1 MTDEEFSQDIEPED
15 VVDTDD
21 PSPEALARFFYSERH
36 RIAPD
41 SLRDV
46 SLDELSDQEKALV
59 IFVFAAIVGKLKREW
74 RPV

>member
-1 MTDEEFSQDIEPED
+1 MSDFSKDIEPDD

-21 PSPEALARFFYSERH
+21 PHPEALARFFYKERH

-41 SLRDV
+41 AHRVADI
-46 SLDELSDQEKALV
+46 DELSPEEKALA
-59 IFVFAAIVGKLKREW
+59 IFVFAAIIALLKRQW